1 MKFIEFRIILFI
13 ASWTMLH
20 GHILQGLKNKLH
32 YKHTVITDND
42 ENHVGYDVE
51 ADESN
56 NHEIG
61 VKSQKSLKYSINIDP
76 VGTLSNT
83 FKYGVDVSK
92 KVGGLSSTA
101 IQTGKEA
108 IVSAAEK
115 LGSIVS
121 KKSKVTVDYKVEKNV
136 MKSHELHG
144 SMSTNHG
151 VEVATGLKGSSGEI
165 NIQLYKNG
173 QHQYGT
179 NYDHKSSVTANNAY
193 QTSLLNPGISV
204 LSSQSLYG
212 GTTGTNVGVNSE
224 LHQGESTVNY
234 NQETTGFSGHGFQA
248 HGSKSTEH
256 FSYGSPQLTIELNK
270 NGQHQYGTNYDHKSS
285 VTANNAYQ
293 TSLLNPGISVISS
306 QSLYG
311 GTTGTNVGVN
321 SELHQGEST
330 VNYNQE
336 ATGFS
341 GHGFQA
347 HGSKS
352 TEHFSYGSPQ
362 LTIELNK
369 NGQHQYG
376 TNYDHKSSV
385 TFNNAYQTSLLNP
398 GISVISSQSL
408 YGGTTGTNVGVN
420 SELHQGEST
429 VNYNQEATGF
439 SGHRFQAHGSKSTE
453 HSSYSSPQQLTI
465 ELNKNGQHQY
475 GTNYDHKSSV
485 TANNAYQTS
494 LLNPGISVISSQSLY
509 GGTTGTNVGVNS
521 ELHQGESTVNYN
533 QEATGFS
540 GHRFQAHGSKSTE
553 HSSYSSPQQL
563 TIELN
568 KNGQHQYGTNYDHKS
583 SVAANNAYQTSL
595 LNPGISVLSSQSL
608 YGGTTGTN
616 VGVNSELHQGESTVN
631 YNQEATGFSGHRFQ
645 AHGSKSTEHSSYS
658 SPQQLTIELNK
669 NGQHQYGTNYDHK
682 SSVAANNAYQ
692 TSLLNPGI
700 SVLSSQSLYGGTTG
714 TNVGVNSELHQGEST
729 VNYNQEATGF
739 SGHRFQAHRSKST
752 EHSSYSSPQQLTIEL
767 NKNGQHQYGTNYD
780 HKSSVAA
787 NNAYQTSLLN
797 PGISVLSSQSL
808 YGGTTGTNVG
818 VNSELHQ
825 GESTVNYNQEAT
837 GFSGHRFQAH
847 RSKSTEH
854 SSYSSPQQLTIELN
868 KNGQHQYGT
877 NYDHKSSVAA
887 NNAYQTSLLNPGIS
901 ELSSQ
906 SLYRGSMSVNIGV
919 SKSIADKHH
928 FEDKVELKNN
938 LNSNSEGI
946 LHKPFKLVSRVA
958 GKLRDAAESAAKT
971 GKTRAQTAAQ
981 LLKNGITIKSEISL
995 NHEVDNHV
1003 SSSHH

>member
-234 NQETTGFSGHGFQA
+234 NQE
-248 HGSKSTEH
+248 
-256 FSYGSPQLTIELNK
+256 
-270 NGQHQYGTNYDHKSS
+270 
-285 VTANNAYQ
+285 
-293 TSLLNPGISVISS
+293 
-306 QSLYG
+306 
-311 GTTGTNVGVN
+311 
-321 SELHQGEST
+321 
-330 VNYNQE
+330 
-336 ATGFS
+336 
-341 GHGFQA
+341 
-347 HGSKS
+347 
-352 TEHFSYGSPQ
+352 
-362 LTIELNK
+362 
-369 NGQHQYG
+369 
-376 TNYDHKSSV
+376 
-385 TFNNAYQTSLLNP
+385 
-398 GISVISSQSL
+398 
-408 YGGTTGTNVGVN
+408 
-420 SELHQGEST
+420 
-429 VNYNQEATGF
+429 ATGF

-595 LNPGISVLSSQSL
+595 LNPGIS
-608 YGGTTGTN
+608 
-616 VGVNSELHQGESTVN
+616 
-631 YNQEATGFSGHRFQ
+631 
-645 AHGSKSTEHSSYS
+645 
-658 SPQQLTIELNK
+658 
-669 NGQHQYGTNYDHK
+669 
-682 SSVAANNAYQ
+682 
-692 TSLLNPGI
+692 
-700 SVLSSQSLYGGTTG
+700 
-714 TNVGVNSELHQGEST
+714 
-729 VNYNQEATGF
+729 
-739 SGHRFQAHRSKST
+739 
-752 EHSSYSSPQQLTIEL
+752 
-767 NKNGQHQYGTNYD
+767 
-780 HKSSVAA
+780 
-787 NNAYQTSLLN
+787 
-797 PGISVLSSQSL
+797 
-808 YGGTTGTNVG
+808 
-818 VNSELHQ
+818 
-825 GESTVNYNQEAT
+825 
-837 GFSGHRFQAH
+837 
-847 RSKSTEH
+847 
-854 SSYSSPQQLTIELN
+854 
-868 KNGQHQYGT
+868 
-877 NYDHKSSVAA
+877 
-887 NNAYQTSLLNPGIS
+887 